1 MSSPFTGEEGQNTQA
16 APKQGGRAKRAAP
29 DWVAGPSPELPWPRR
44 PVVST
49 PLQHLLDS
57 GHALVDRSPP
67 ILASGLLGPGL
78 PAWNG
83 FQTARLD
90 LGDLELEAGD
100 LGTGNGQTAE
110 FAVQE
115 TAITARPEHT
125 ESEHAGPEHAEAAPP
140 ETTST
145 TTPEDFEVPEDS
157 RPFQATLDESVV
169 DALIQA
175 LYDALPA
182 DLEVSAVGFQPEVTT
197 SGNVLGRHRTLT
209 GRTLVDLETE
219 LEQTEPRQLVRGPVD
234 GATIRVT
241 LHALA
246 ELPLDILADEP
257 AHRISKSTVLGEGE
271 ACFLRAQSA
280 LWAWRTHRQNNLQ
293 LHSAGPPVLNRNVLI
308 EQRIGPLTLL
318 VGCRVTEQHEAPR
331 LWGFTLGSLRGQVL
345 RSRETFL
352 VEWQPGGQVVF
363 TCTSE
368 QTIALATLGFLAPVH
383 NTVRRM
389 MVQGYERNM
398 LEMSAGAE
406 AD

>member
-1 MSSPFTGEEGQNTQA
+1 M
-16 APKQGGRAKRAAP
+16 PKYAGRAKRAAP
-29 DWVAGPSPELPWPRR
+29 DWSVGPSPELPWPRR
-44 PVVST
+44 LVVST

-67 ILASGLLGPGL
+67 ILASGLLGPRL
-78 PAWNG
+78 PAWND
-83 FQTARLD
+83 FQTAQLD
-90 LGDLELEAGD
+90 LGDPELGARHD
-100 LGTGNGQTAE
+100 QTAE
-110 FAVQE
+110 VPMQE
-115 TAITARPEHT
+115 MGITAKSEHT
-125 ESEHAGPEHAEAAPP
+125 DSEYLQPEHARAAPP
-140 ETTST
+140 ETAT
-145 TTPEDFEVPEDS
+145 TTMPEAFEIPQGF

-169 DALIQA
+169 DALINA

-182 DLEVSAVGFQPEVTT
+182 DLEISAVGFQPEVTT
-197 SGNVLGRHRTLT
+197 SGNVLGRHQAVTS
-209 GRTLVDLETE
+209 RTLVDLETE

-241 LHALA
+241 LHALT
-246 ELPLDILADEP
+246 ELPLDVLPDEP
-257 AHRISKSTVLGEGE
+257 AQRISKSTVLGEGE

-293 LHSAGPPVLNRNVLI
+293 LHSAGPPVVNRNVLI

-352 VEWQPGGQVVF
+352 IEWQPGGQVVF

-368 QTIALATLGFLAPVH
+368 QSIALATLGFLAPVH
-383 NTVRRM
+383 NAVRRM
-389 MVQGYERNM
+389 MVKSYIRNM

-406 AD
+406 AS